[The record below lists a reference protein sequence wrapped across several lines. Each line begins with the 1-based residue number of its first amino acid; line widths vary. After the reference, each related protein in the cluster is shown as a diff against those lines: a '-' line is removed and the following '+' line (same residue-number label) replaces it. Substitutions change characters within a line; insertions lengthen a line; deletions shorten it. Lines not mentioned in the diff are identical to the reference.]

1 MNKNLANRITTTAL
15 SIALVCVGTMV
26 IQIPI
31 PLGYMHFGNI
41 CILLVASL
49 FSPSTALLA
58 GGVGSALADLL
69 TGYPQWIISTL
80 IIKGFMGYAACKVMH
95 KEAEDSPMFS
105 VRTIAGSVTAIVI
118 MVVGYFIAGSILY
131 GSVYTGAAQ
140 IPGLSL
146 EGVCGIV
153 GFYCIGLAMEKAH
166 VSRWVRRISL
176 ER

>member
-1 MNKNLANRITTTAL
+1 MNKGIANKITTTAL

-41 CILLVASL
+41 CIILVASL

-58 GGVGSALADLL
+58 GGVGSALSDLF
-69 TGYPQWIISTL
+69 TGYPQWIIPTL

-95 KEAEDSPMFS
+95 NKDEASNMFS
-105 VRTIAGSVTAIVI
+105 VRTIVGAVVAIVI
-118 MVVGYFIAGSILY
+118 MVAGYFVAGSILY
-131 GSVYTGAAQ
+131 GSIYTGAAQ

-153 GFYCIGLAMEKAH
+153 GFYVIGLALEKAH
-166 VSRWVRRISL
+166 VSRWVRRVS
-176 ER
+176 